1 MITKRAIISGVFL
14 GFAALFMSAGSA
26 MAATQ
31 INLEIDISAEKP
43 VVSVQKPSDADFT
56 QVAQRQISASQA
68 KSIAMSRVPGGQY
81 IDLRKSGNT
90 YIVRIRDRNGR
101 VRDIRIDA
109 TTGRVK

>member
-1 MITKRAIISGVFL
+1 MTKRAIISGVFL

-26 MAATQ
+26 MAMPTAEPESRILAIESAMATE
-31 INLEIDISAEKP
+31 NSE
-43 VVSVQKPSDADFT
+43 VSEVLKL
-56 QVAQRQISASQA
+56 AQRQISASQA

-90 YIVRIRDRNGR
+90 YVVRIRDRNGR

>member
-1 MITKRAIISGVFL
+1 MTKRAIISGVFL
-14 GFAALFMSAGSA
+14 GFAALFMSASSVMA
-26 MAATQ
+26 MPTTEFESPIPTDEAVVTAD
-31 INLEIDISAEKP
+31 NLGT
-43 VVSVQKPSDADFT
+43 SD
-56 QVAQRQISASQA
+56 VLKLAQRQISASQA

-90 YIVRIRDRNGR
+90 YVVRIRDRNGR

>member
-1 MITKRAIISGVFL
+1 MNKRATISGVFL
-14 GFAALFMSAGSA
+14 GFAALFMSAGNA
-26 MAATQ
+26 MAAIQTDVK
-31 INLEIDISAEKP
+31 IGVTAEKP
-43 VVSVQKPSDADFT
+43 VISVQKSSDIDFIK
-56 QVAQRQISASQA
+56 VAQRQISASQA

>member
-14 GFAALFMSAGSA
+14 GFTALFISAGSA
-26 MAATQ
+26 MATTQ
-31 INLEIDISAEKP
+31 TDVKIGISAEKSAI
-43 VVSVQKPSDADFT
+43 SVQKSLDVDFT